1 MQIHTYYT
9 FYFSYQS
16 TLIIR
21 CITSRKR
28 KVVLSK
34 KAWEKGDR
42 NEDPNIK
49 KINRLVAPLYIDNEG
64 YLVLITEKVFSNPQ
78 SIGLYTVEEID
89 IKKESDGLT
98 KVADADKID
107 LMAFPL
113 SNSVR
118 NILQQLELVNQNT
131 TILHQ
136 QAYHGSP
143 YNFERFTTD
152 AIGTGEGAQSFGWG
166 LYFTNQ
172 EDIARWYADKL
183 TFSDERRRLLN
194 KKEYLSCITS
204 RKRKVVL

>member
-1 MQIHTYYT
+1 MLHPSSLKNIPPHIHAVAIANLDDLY
-9 FYFSYQS
+9 
-16 TLIIR
+16 
-21 CITSRKR
+21 K
-28 KVVLSK
+28 KAK

-113 SNSVR
+113 SNSVS

-131 TILHQ
+131 TIC
-136 QAYHGSP
+136 
-143 YNFERFTTD
+143 
-152 AIGTGEGAQSFGWG
+152 
-166 LYFTNQ
+166 
-172 EDIARWYADKL
+172 
-183 TFSDERRRLLN
+183 
-194 KKEYLSCITS
+194 CITS
-204 RKRKVVL
+204 RKREVVL